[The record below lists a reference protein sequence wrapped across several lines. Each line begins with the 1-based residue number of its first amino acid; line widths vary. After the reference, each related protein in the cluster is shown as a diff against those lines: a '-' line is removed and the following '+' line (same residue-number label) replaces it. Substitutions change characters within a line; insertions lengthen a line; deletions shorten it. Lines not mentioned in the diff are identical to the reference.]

1 MTDKK
6 TGLVELHTYPQGTD
20 DKLLALIGSG
30 DGLLNLNGLPD
41 PAAIQLPAGTKCDWR
56 SFRMGGGNPPAP
68 GRPGNA
74 VTYAGGKG
82 SWQAFPYGPNNAQWS
97 VTFVNCK

>member
-1 MTDKK
+1 M
-6 TGLVELHTYPQGTD
+6 
-20 DKLLALIGSG
+20 
-30 DGLLNLNGLPD
+30 LNLNGLPN
-41 PAAIQLPAGTKCDWR
+41 PAAVQLPAGTKCDWQ
-56 SFRMGGGNPPAP
+56 SFRMGGGNPPVP

-97 VTFVNCK
+97 VTFVSCKSCHTNLSLSLQAPTLTCLPRAVSTSTS